1 LQKEENKPYRC
12 CPYMQ
17 QYVGYKTEKDDDCS
31 DIQYPVDADYGCPVF
46 YGYGWG
52 HHSWSRGIKKLNN
65 KNTNCFNIDLV
76 TCKFLGQGQN
86 GKVYLLPNGNVLKIF
101 FKADNCKHE
110 YEILKSVEGNK
121 HFPKVYE
128 YSSNC
133 ILREYID
140 GILIKNYISK
150 HGLCVKL
157 AKNLIE
163 LIEDFKD
170 FGFTRL
176 DIRCE
181 HIFIQQDL
189 SIKIIDPRRTYTKVI
204 SYPHSILKSLN
215 KLGVLD
221 IFFNTL
227 KKTNIKL
234 YRDWS
239 KKYIYDKKNDIH
251 Y

>member
-1 LQKEENKPYRC
+1 
-12 CPYMQ
+12 MQ
-17 QYVGYKTEKDDDCS
+17 QYVGYKTEKDDECS
-31 DIQYPVDADYGCPVF
+31 DIQFPVDP
-46 YGYGWG
+46 GYGWG
-52 HHSWSRGIKKLNN
+52 HQGWGRGIKKLNN
-65 KNTNCFNIDLV
+65 KNTNCFNIDLG
-76 TCKFLGQGQN
+76 TCKFLGQVQN
-86 GKVYLLPNGNVLKIF
+86 GKVYLLPNGNALKVF
-101 FKADNCKHE
+101 FKEDNCQHE
-110 YEILKSVEGNK
+110 YEILKSVKGNK

-133 ILREYID
+133 IIREYVG

-150 HGLCVKL
+150 HGLGVKL

-163 LIEDFKD
+163 LIEDFRK

-181 HIFIQQDL
+181 HIFIQKDL
-189 SIKIIDPRRTYTKVI
+189 TIKIIDPRRTYTKVI
-204 SYPHSILKSLN
+204 PYPHSILKTLY

-221 IFFNTL
+221 NFFNTL
-227 KKTNIKL
+227 KNINVKL

-239 KKYIYDKKNDIH
+239 TKYIYDKKNDVH